1 MPWKETCAMD
11 ERVMFIGECL
21 RGELPM
27 AALCE
32 RYGIS
37 RKTGYKWLERYRGD
51 PIEGLLERPRAPR
64 HRANKLSPEAG
75 EKIVAVRRRYPY
87 YGPLKLLV
95 ELGKRYPSERW
106 PAASRADAA
115 PAPRR

>member
-27 AALCE
+27 ATLCE

-37 RKTGYKWLERYRGD
+37 RKTGYKWLDRYRSD
-51 PIEGLLERPRAPR
+51 PSQWHLERSRAP
-64 HRANKLSPEAG
+64 HRAARRISDEVTAA
-75 EKIVAVRRRYPY
+75 IISARRRFPY
-87 YGPLKLLV
+87 FGPRKLQ
-95 ELGKRYPSERW
+95 
-106 PAASRADAA
+106 
-115 PAPRR
+115 